1 MKRKK
6 MSQIVAFTLLTACL
20 LSGCG
25 KPSNDAL
32 GAVESTAE
40 TPIGD
45 DIQDSSAVTDTSAEQ
60 VNEATVGIG
69 VKKAEVSKERH
80 LILTLNDN
88 STKDY
93 GYIGGEDSDGSY
105 AVCFVDYNDNVLKV
119 ELTTPGEQVTP
130 PTDPNREGYDF
141 AGWDGNYT
149 DVKSDTVLTAT
160 YVPKQQDDASYTV
173 TFKDFDGNVL
183 KTETVESGNSATP
196 PADPA
201 RDGYI
206 FAGWNGN
213 YSNIL
218 GETVITAK
226 YEDANDDARIVVDGA
241 TAKRGEIVAVQIE
254 LENNPG
260 LTSAALNV
268 SFDKDLTLTKFEV
281 ESGTFT
287 GQFVGPQDIPATDQ
301 IRLVWADGTAEIAES
316 GKFAT
321 LYFEVADA
329 ASLGAH
335 MVTLNYDEED
345 VFNLNGD
352 NVPFKI
358 INGSILVEE

>member
-1 MKRKK
+1 M
-6 MSQIVAFTLLTACL
+6 
-20 LSGCG
+20 
-25 KPSNDAL
+25 
-32 GAVESTAE
+32 
-40 TPIGD
+40 
-45 DIQDSSAVTDTSAEQ
+45 
-60 VNEATVGIG
+60 
-69 VKKAEVSKERH
+69 
-80 LILTLNDN
+80 
-88 STKDY
+88 
-93 GYIGGEDSDGSY
+93 
-105 AVCFVDYNDNVLKV
+105 
-119 ELTTPGEQVTP
+119 
-130 PTDPNREGYDF
+130 
-141 AGWDGNYT
+141 
-149 DVKSDTVLTAT
+149 
-160 YVPKQQDDASYTV
+160 